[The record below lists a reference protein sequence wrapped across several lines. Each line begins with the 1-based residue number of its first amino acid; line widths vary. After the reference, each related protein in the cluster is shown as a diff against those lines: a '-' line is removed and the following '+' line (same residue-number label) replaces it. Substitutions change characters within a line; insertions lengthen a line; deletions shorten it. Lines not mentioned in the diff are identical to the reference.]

1 MRSRDLL
8 IGKAKE
14 CTNSIDEILQDLQTS
29 FSQELKPFT
38 DSKKQAEKISGIRV
52 KTRQLFSEFDK
63 DGIFEKNIIAIDE
76 NNMLR
81 ADEEEVLERYRRLL
95 TLFID
100 HFPVPAAEPTVE
112 STIHI

>member
-14 CTNSIDEILQDLQTS
+14 YTNSIDEILPDLQTI
-29 FSQELKPFT
+29 FSKELSPFP
-38 DSKKQAEKISGIRV
+38 DSKKQAEKISDIRL
-52 KTRQLFSEFDK
+52 KTKQLFSEVDNG
-63 DGIFEKNIIAIDE
+63 GIFEKNIIAIDE
-76 NNMLR
+76 NNMIR

-100 HFPVPAAEPTVE
+100 HFPFPAAESTVE
-112 STIHI
+112 SAIRI